1 MTLQELYDS
10 MSYQFKN
17 ISNQVDVT
25 VFTSIANMALKQLS
39 LDVPFN
45 TKTIDIQL
53 LISQKTYDLP
63 ADLVMIKQAYDS
75 DANNR
80 PINKSGELLSIFQSS
95 YDKIDVTYPLDGVVL
110 TIVYF
115 ASYPT
120 VTLTDEVKIP
130 DTLLSALQYFILF
143 KTITNFTIGQNG
155 QFENYNY
162 MRYKSEIQNYIN
174 KNDFTQ
180 DEFMK
185 DYNSFEAKGWI

>member
-10 MSYQFKN
+10 MNYQFKN

-53 LISQKTYDLP
+53 LTTQKTYDLP

-95 YDKIDVTYPLDGVVL
+95 YDRIDVTYPLDGVVL

>member
-17 ISNQVDVT
+17 VSNQIKTT

-45 TKTIDIQL
+45 TKSADIVL
-53 LISQKTYDLP
+53 NSTQKTYDLP
-63 ADLVMIKQAYDS
+63 TDLVAIKQVYDS
-75 DANNR
+75 DGNNR
-80 PINKSGELLSIFQSS
+80 PVNKQGEALAVFQPS
-95 YDKIDVTYPLDGVVL
+95 YSKIDVAYPLTGVTL

-120 VTLTDEVKIP
+120 ITLTDEVKIP
-130 DTLLSALQYFILF
+130 DTLFSALQYFILF
-143 KTITNFTIGQNG
+143 KTITNFAVGQNG
-155 QFENYNY
+155 QFEYYNY
-162 MRYKSEIQNYIN
+162 MRYKSEIQNYID

-180 DEFMK
+180 DELMK
-185 DYNSFEAKGWI
+185 DYNSFEKKGWI